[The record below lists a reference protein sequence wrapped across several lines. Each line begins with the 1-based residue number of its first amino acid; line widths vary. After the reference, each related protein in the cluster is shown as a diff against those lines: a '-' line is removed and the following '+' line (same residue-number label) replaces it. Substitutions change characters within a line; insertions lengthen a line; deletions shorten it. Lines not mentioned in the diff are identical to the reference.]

1 MTRRTETGSNS
12 TLLPVLA
19 ALLVLC
25 LGGAAML
32 TALSRGFAPIASPAE
47 QMSLVVERIPYEAQN
62 ALRGESSA
70 FDALAKSSA
79 RLKTLRAAAISAG
92 DAASWN
98 KLNDAVTQVAEARS
112 AVEAIQASNQEVREL
127 APKLLSDL
135 GDLGSSVGVQK
146 LEGMSRY
153 LERFELAVQRIQQDL
168 NGLESG
174 VSDAGPAA
182 QRLADSLEFL
192 NQVIRGLSG
201 EESGIAIQKVTGAD
215 PEQRLKIV
223 VQQNQQFNASV
234 RKAIGAADALS
245 KAQAAARGLPGL
257 ASILATQLGAAGPR
271 VESPSYKPWIL
282 GLLGLAGLLLGAL
295 AWVYSKTATSR
306 RTNELRVREN
316 DRNQEAIMRL
326 LDELSSLADGD
337 LTVQATV
344 TEDITGAIA
353 DSINYAIEAL
363 RKLVTTINESA
374 IQLDSAAKQTQG
386 AAAHMA
392 KASSAQSRQI
402 SSASESMADMAA
414 SIEEVSGNS
423 ERCSDVAR
431 HSVDVAHKGGDAV
444 RRTIDGM
451 NAIRET
457 IQETSKRIK
466 RLGESSQEIG
476 NIVELINDIAEQTN
490 ILALNA
496 SIQASMAGE
505 AGRGFAVVADEVQR
519 LAERAANATKQ
530 IEVLVRTIQTDT
542 NEAVVSME
550 RSTTDVVGG
559 ALLAENAGAALEEI
573 EQVSNQIASLVQN
586 ISASARQQAAVSGNI
601 SKNMRVVREIS
612 SQTAE
617 GSTATST
624 SIAKLAGLSAQLRK
638 SAAGFRLPDFGGGGT
653 SAAPTPAV
661 AKPKSA
667 SAAGAAAAPA
677 APPATAAAPRLPA
690 LSEPVKSGNSPKT
703 AGNTA
708 KLRKASGIGA

>member
-1 MTRRTETGSNS
+1 MSTRNIPTPKSN
-12 TLLPVLA
+12 LVP
-19 ALLVLC
+19 ALLALIVLC
-25 LGGAAML
+25 LTGAAVL
-32 TALSRGFAPIASPAE
+32 TLMTRAATPAAAPADQLSF
-47 QMSLVVERIPYEAQN
+47 VVQRVPFEAQN
-62 ALRGESSA
+62 ALRGDPSA
-70 FDALAKSSA
+70 FDALARSSA
-79 RLKTLRAAAISAG
+79 RLKSLRGAVSDPKLSADPAWSKVNDDVGVVG
-92 DAASWN
+92 DARA
-98 KLNDAVTQVAEARS
+98 
-112 AVEAIQASNQEVREL
+112 AVEAIQKANQESREL
-127 APKLLSDL
+127 APKLLSEL
-135 GDLGSSVGVQK
+135 GDLASAVGAQK
-146 LEGMSRY
+146 LEGMSRT
-153 LERFELAVQRIQQDL
+153 LERFELTVQRIQQEL
-168 NGLESG
+168 SGLGSG
-174 VSDAGPAA
+174 VGDAAPTA

-192 NQVIRGLSG
+192 NQVMRGLSG
-201 EESGIAIQKVTGAD
+201 EESGLALSRVTGNDA
-215 PEQRLKIV
+215 EQRLKV
-223 VQQNQQFNASV
+223 VIQRNQQFAAAV
-234 RKAIGAADALS
+234 RKAIGAAEPLAKAQTAARALS
-245 KAQAAARGLPGL
+245 ALSAGLSTTIGEAPPVAADAGSNYKALVL
-257 ASILATQLGAAGPR
+257 
-271 VESPSYKPWIL
+271 V
-282 GLLGLAGLLLGAL
+282 LLGVAALLMGAMT
-295 AWVYSKTATSR
+295 WVFLKSVNAR
-306 RTNELRVREN
+306 RTTELRVREN
-316 DRNQEAIMRL
+316 ERNQEAIMRL
-326 LDELSSLADGD
+326 LDELSNLADGD

-363 RKLVTTINESA
+363 RELVTTINDSA
-374 IQLDSAAKQTQG
+374 IQLDGAAKQTQA
-386 AAAHMA
+386 AAAHMV
-392 KASSAQSRQI
+392 KASGAQSRQI
-402 SSASESMADMAA
+402 SAASESMEDMAA

-431 HSVDVAHKGGDAV
+431 HSVDIAHKGGDAV

-586 ISASARQQAAVSGNI
+586 ISASARQQAVASGNI
-601 SKNMRVVREIS
+601 SKNMQVVREIS

-624 SIAKLAGLSAQLRK
+624 SIAKLAALSAQLRK
-638 SAAGFRLPDFGGGGT
+638 SVAGFRLPDYSEGT
-653 SAAPTPAV
+653 ALGAPTAL
-661 AKPKSA
+661 
-667 SAAGAAAAPA
+667 
-677 APPATAAAPRLPA
+677 PPAKE
-690 LSEPVKSGNSPKT
+690 SVSVQSP
-703 AGNTA
+703 GR
-708 KLRKASGIGA
+708 LRKASGVGA

>member
-1 MTRRTETGSNS
+1 MNMRDNSTPKS
-12 TLLPVLA
+12 TLLPALVAVIVLWLA
-19 ALLVLC
+19 
-25 LGGAAML
+25 GAAML
-32 TALSRGFAPIASPAE
+32 TLLTHGASPTAAPAA
-47 QMSLVVERIPYEAQN
+47 QASLILQRMPFEAQN
-62 ALRGESSA
+62 ALRGEATA
-70 FDALAKSSA
+70 FDALAKSVA
-79 RLKTLRAAAISAG
+79 RINGLRGALTDDKTPDS
-92 DAASWN
+92 SWN
-98 KLNDAVTQVAEARS
+98 KLTDTASKVGDARK
-112 AVEAIQASNQEVREL
+112 AVETIQTANQEAREL
-127 APKLLSDL
+127 APKLLSEL
-135 GDLGSSVGVQK
+135 GDLASAVGVQK

-153 LERFELAVQRIQQDL
+153 LERFELTVQRVQQEL
-168 NGLESG
+168 NGMSSG
-174 VSDAGPAA
+174 VSDAAPTA

-192 NQVIRGLSG
+192 NQVMRGLSG
-201 EESGIAIQKVTGAD
+201 EESGLALTRVTGNDA
-215 PEQRLKIV
+215 EQRLRTV
-223 VQQNQQFNASV
+223 VQRNQQFGASV
-234 RKAIGAADALS
+234 RKAIGAAESLS
-245 KAQAAARGLPGL
+245 KAQVAARALPALAGGLATGMGGCGSQKDPGGSYKALILILLAVAAA
-257 ASILATQLGAAGPR
+257 S
-271 VESPSYKPWIL
+271 
-282 GLLGLAGLLLGAL
+282 LGAL
-295 AWVYSKTATSR
+295 FWVFLKSVSAR
-306 RTNELRVREN
+306 RTTELRVREN
-316 DRNQEAIMRL
+316 ERNQEAIMRL

-353 DSINYAIEAL
+353 DSINYAIDAL
-363 RKLVTTINESA
+363 RELVTTINDSA
-374 IQLDSAAKQTQG
+374 IQLDGAAKQTQA

-392 KASSAQSRQI
+392 KASGAQSRQI
-402 SSASESMADMAA
+402 SSASESMEDMAA

-431 HSVDVAHKGGDAV
+431 HSVDIAHKGGDAV

-573 EQVSNQIASLVQN
+573 EQVSNQIANLVQN
-586 ISASARQQAAVSGNI
+586 ISASARQQAAASGNI
-601 SKNMRVVREIS
+601 SKNMQVVREIS

-624 SIAKLAGLSAQLRK
+624 AIGKLAALSAQLRK
-638 SAAGFRLPDFGGGGT
+638 TVAGFRLPDYGGGT
-653 SAAPTPAV
+653 TTLGTSST
-661 AKPKSA
+661 S
-667 SAAGAAAAPA
+667 
-677 APPATAAAPRLPA
+677 TR
-690 LSEPVKSGNSPKT
+690 
-703 AGNTA
+703 
-708 KLRKASGIGA
+708 

>member
-1 MTRRTETGSNS
+1 VAGAEFEEFGGEPELFTGRELIESRKHGMTTRDTTTSKS
-12 TLLPVLA
+12 ALLPVLL
-19 ALLVLC
+19 ALIVLC
-25 LGGAAML
+25 LAGAAAL
-32 TALSRGFAPIASPAE
+32 TLMTHTSPPLAAPNEQLSF
-47 QMSLVVERIPYEAQN
+47 VVQRMPFEAQN
-62 ALRGESSA
+62 ALRGETSA
-70 FDALAKSSA
+70 FDALAASA
-79 RLKTLRAAAISAG
+79 ARMKGLRGALTDTKTASNPAWDKVSEAAATVAAARAA
-92 DAASWN
+92 
-98 KLNDAVTQVAEARS
+98 
-112 AVEAIQASNQEVREL
+112 VETIRVSNQEARDV
-127 APKLLSDL
+127 APKLLSEL
-135 GDLGSSVGVQK
+135 GDFASAVGVQK
-146 LEGMSRY
+146 LDGMSRY
-153 LERFELAVQRIQQDL
+153 LERFELTVQRVQQEL
-168 NGLESG
+168 SGLGSG
-174 VSDAGPAA
+174 VSDAAPTA
-182 QRLADSLEFL
+182 QHLADSLEFL
-192 NQVIRGLSG
+192 NQVMRGLSG
-201 EESGIAIQKVTGAD
+201 EESGLALSRVTGTDA
-215 PEQRLKIV
+215 EQRLKTV
-223 VQQNQQFNASV
+223 VQRNQQFGAIV
-234 RKAIGAADALS
+234 RQSIGAAEPLS
-245 KAQAAARGLPGL
+245 KAQIAARTLPALTGGL
-257 ASILATQLGAAGPR
+257 ASAIGETAPARDSGGNYKSLIL
-271 VESPSYKPWIL
+271 I
-282 GLLGLAGLLLGAL
+282 LLGLAAGSLGAL
-295 AWVYSKTATSR
+295 SWVVLKSMNARKTT
-306 RTNELRVREN
+306 ELRVREN
-316 DRNQEAIMRL
+316 ERNQEAIMRL

-363 RKLVTTINESA
+363 RELVTTINDSA

-392 KASSAQSRQI
+392 KASGAQSRQI
-402 SSASESMADMAA
+402 SAASESMEDMAA

-423 ERCSDVAR
+423 ERCADVAR
-431 HSVDVAHKGGDAV
+431 HSVDIAHKGGDAV

-586 ISASARQQAAVSGNI
+586 ISASARQQAVASGNI
-601 SKNMRVVREIS
+601 SKNMQVVREIS

-624 SIAKLAGLSAQLRK
+624 SIAKLAALSAQLRK
-638 SAAGFRLPDFGGGGT
+638 SVAGFRLPDFGEGT
-653 SAAPTPAV
+653 TSV
-661 AKPKSA
+661 GA
-667 SAAGAAAAPA
+667 SPPVTL
-677 APPATAAAPRLPA
+677 PPAQD
-690 LSEPVKSGNSPKT
+690 PVKLGD
-703 AGNTA
+703 AGRM
-708 KLRKASGIGA
+708 RKASGFRA